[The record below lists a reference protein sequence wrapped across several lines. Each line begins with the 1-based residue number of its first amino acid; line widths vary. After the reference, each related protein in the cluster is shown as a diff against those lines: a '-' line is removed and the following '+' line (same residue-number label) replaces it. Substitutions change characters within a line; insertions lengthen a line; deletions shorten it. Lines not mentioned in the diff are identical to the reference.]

1 MLSDCQYFHR
11 TELSS
16 TYKHSN
22 VWAVALTQQFQG
34 KLQVAM
40 RTVTVQESSGRL
52 GLLVP
57 AHQESALR
65 QGCARLMSAVAGHV
79 MCRITKKGSLARNAM
94 VEADA

>member
-16 TYKHSN
+16 TYKHSD
-22 VWAVALTQQFQG
+22 VWAVALTQQFEG

-52 GLLVP
+52 GLLALV
-57 AHQESALR
+57 HQESALR
-65 QGCARLMSAVAGHV
+65 QECARLMSAMAGHV
-79 MCRITKKGSLARNAM
+79 VSRITKKGSLA
-94 VEADA
+94 

>member
-22 VWAVALTQQFQG
+22 VWAVALTQQFKG

-52 GLLVP
+52 GLLALV
-57 AHQESALR
+57 HQESALR
-65 QGCARLMSAVAGHV
+65 QGCARLMSAMAGHV
-79 MCRITKKGSLARNAM
+79 VSRITRKRSLARNAM